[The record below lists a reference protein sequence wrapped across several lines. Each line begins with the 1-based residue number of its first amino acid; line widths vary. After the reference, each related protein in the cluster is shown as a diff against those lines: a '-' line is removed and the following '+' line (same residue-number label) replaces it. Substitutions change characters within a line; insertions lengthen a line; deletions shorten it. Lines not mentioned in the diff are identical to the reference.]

1 MVLIRVAVG
10 ACVFLALHSRYCNF
24 ATAAELHG
32 IEQARKKYDG
42 RRQNRRQGPTAADMR
57 GAGKRPVI
65 NNKNRD
71 KGTFD
76 TNNNLK
82 KNSARQ
88 LTDVASAAGGD
99 RGMVGL
105 GVATPSLGDRLG
117 VNEEEDIEQKRLRTH
132 ASGYYLQDDSS
143 AQPIELTL
151 LDQLTEK
158 AAVETKADSTKAAK
172 SNKSSKTASPSVSP
186 APSKSPEPSMV
197 PTSHPSKEPSIE
209 PTTSSP
215 PSEAPTESP
224 SSHPSEMPSFAPSG
238 KPSGLPTSAPTES
251 PQPSTSAQPT
261 GSKSHKSA
269 KSKAV

>member
-105 GVATPSLGDRLG
+105 GVATQSLGDRLG
-117 VNEEEDIEQKRLRTH
+117 VTEEEDIEQKRLRTH
-132 ASGYYLQDDSS
+132 ASRYYLQDD
-143 AQPIELTL
+143 
-151 LDQLTEK
+151 
-158 AAVETKADSTKAAK
+158 KAAK
-172 SNKSSKTASPSVSP
+172 SNKSSKTSSPSVSP

-197 PTSHPSKEPSIE
+197 PTFHPSKEPSIE
-209 PTTSSP
+209 PTLSSP

-238 KPSGLPTSAPTES
+238 KPSGVPTSNPTES
-251 PQPSTSAQPT
+251 PQPTTSAQPT
-261 GSKSHKSA
+261 GSKSQKSA